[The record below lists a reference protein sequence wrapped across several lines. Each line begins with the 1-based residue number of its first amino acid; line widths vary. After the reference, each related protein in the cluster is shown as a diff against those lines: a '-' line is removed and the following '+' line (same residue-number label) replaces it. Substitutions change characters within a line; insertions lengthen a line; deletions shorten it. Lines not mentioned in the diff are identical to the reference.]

1 MRHVPIIL
9 AIIALFSWGLWVFF
23 ANLAGETLSGEMIV
37 IITFFVGGMV
47 GIGYSL
53 IWGVSLT
60 VQSTAV
66 IYAITSGVF
75 FGIGGLAYYAALR
88 RGPTSVTTT
97 IAALY
102 FVVASIAAW
111 VFLGE
116 SVRPRDIVGIGLAIG
131 AVAILAS

>member
-1 MRHVPIIL
+1 MRQIAIIL
-9 AIIALFSWGLWVFF
+9 AIVALFSWGLWVFF
-23 ANLAGETLSGEMIV
+23 ANLAGETLSGEIIV
-37 IITFFVGGMV
+37 IITFFVGGMIGV
-47 GIGYSL
+47 GYAL
-53 IWGVSLT
+53 IRGVSPT

-66 IYAITSGVF
+66 IYAIISGVF

-88 RGPTSVTTT
+88 RGSTSVTTT

-102 FVVASIAAW
+102 FIVASIAAW

-116 SVRPRDIVGIGLAIG
+116 SVRPRDIVGISLAIG

>member
-1 MRHVPIIL
+1 MRHVAVVL
-9 AIIALFSWGLWVFF
+9 AVVALFSWGLWVFF

-37 IITFFVGGMV
+37 IITYFVGGAV
-47 GIGYSL
+47 GIGYLVTRGASP
-53 IWGVSLT
+53 T
-60 VQSTAV
+60 VQSGAV
-66 IYAITSGVF
+66 VYATMSGVF

-88 RGPTSVTTT
+88 RGPTAMTTT

-111 VFLGE
+111 LFLGE
-116 SVRPRDIVGIGLAIG
+116 SVRPRDIVGISLAIG